1 MKTYGMWETLRLALV
16 NTLRQ
21 LAPLLISVVVILV
34 LWLLT
39 R

>member
-1 MKTYGMWETLRLALV
+1 MKSPHFRETLRLALV
-16 NTLRQ
+16 NTVRQ